1 MGNFPCVCIVLKE
14 RKVIANE
21 TPRLSKLEFKN
32 IFQIMLG
39 FSIIG
44 HQAQGVLNATNWK
57 ENFPHAGQLG
67 YRRLN
72 YRRSPSGYR

>member
-21 TPRLSKLEFKN
+21 IPRLSKCKFEQVSLNTFS
-32 IFQIMLG
+32 

-44 HQAQGVLNATNWK
+44 HQAQGVLNA
-57 ENFPHAGQLG
+57 
-67 YRRLN
+67 
-72 YRRSPSGYR
+72 